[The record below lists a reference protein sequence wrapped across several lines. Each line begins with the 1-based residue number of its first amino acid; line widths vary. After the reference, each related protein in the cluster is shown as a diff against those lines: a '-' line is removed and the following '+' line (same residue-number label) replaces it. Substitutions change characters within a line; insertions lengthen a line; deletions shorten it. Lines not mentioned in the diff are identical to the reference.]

1 MLRVSDLDVIRSRH
15 RRARLDQ
22 VRWVQH
28 PRAILALIAP
38 RRLIATMR
46 ASADHIAVGQKSLI
60 GIGVDLLSDLLLDE
74 ASLPQRLGELL
85 GQPTVLR

>member
-1 MLRVSDLDVIRSRH
+1 
-15 RRARLDQ
+15 
-22 VRWVQH
+22 
-28 PRAILALIAP
+28 
-38 RRLIATMR
+38 MR